1 MSRSS
6 TAPCLQRKRLTL
18 RHRNS
23 PQFLRW
29 GRTPKNTL
37 GSGRLRACHRDKREH
52 EPGPRLFC
60 FIYKGARFPR
70 RPLCLEAVEEK
81 TQIPKPSDT
90 PCTRGKSGP
99 AARVYKA
106 WQQDRAEQWPQAR
119 LTKGP
124 SASAFN
130 VGYDRNNGRPRY
142 CHVRL
147 KPAHVR
153 VEHAPLRLAV
163 VNS

>member
-1 MSRSS
+1 MS
-6 TAPCLQRKRLTL
+6 
-18 RHRNS
+18 
-23 PQFLRW
+23 
-29 GRTPKNTL
+29 
-37 GSGRLRACHRDKREH
+37 
-52 EPGPRLFC
+52 
-60 FIYKGARFPR
+60 
-70 RPLCLEAVEEK
+70 
-81 TQIPKPSDT
+81 KPSDT

-99 AARVYKA
+99 TATVYEA

-147 KPAHVR
+147 KTAHVKAA
-153 VEHAPLRLAV
+153 EHPALRLAV
-163 VNS
+163 NNA